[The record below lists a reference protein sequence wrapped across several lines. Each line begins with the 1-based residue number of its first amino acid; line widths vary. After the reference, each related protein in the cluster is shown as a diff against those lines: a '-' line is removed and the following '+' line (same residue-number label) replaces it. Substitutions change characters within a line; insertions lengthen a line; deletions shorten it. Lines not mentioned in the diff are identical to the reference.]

1 MAHRSDLWQFVRMKK
16 QQSID
21 ILARQREAATS
32 LRSGN
37 SSSPQFTKW
46 YRDTEIAIERIFG
59 AQSRNLT
66 DFQHV
71 SFSLSVYT
79 SLTTDAD
86 IHQAFVRGLENAAAV
101 LSSMIDEIEEY
112 GDDAEATEQAPDRLS
127 LIEKLCLR
135 FHAAARQ
142 LQARHAN
149 RTTITI
155 EDEYDTQDLLHAI
168 LRLHF
173 DDIREEEWTPSYAGA
188 SSRVDFL
195 LKAEQI
201 VIEVKKTRA
210 SMTAKKL
217 GEELIIDRA
226 RYDKHPDCKVLVC
239 FVYDPEGRIGNP
251 IGIER
256 DLESHEGKLK
266 VRVIIAP
273 KT

>member
-1 MAHRSDLWQFVRMKK
+1 MVYRTNMWQIDRMKK

-21 ILARQREAATS
+21 ILARQREAAKS
-32 LRSGN
+32 LRSVN
-37 SSSPQFTKW
+37 SSSPKFTKW

-59 AQSRNLT
+59 TQSRNLT

-71 SFSLSVYT
+71 SFSLSVWT
-79 SLTTDAD
+79 SSTTDAD
-86 IHQAFVRGLENAAAV
+86 MHEAFLEGLEHAAAI

-112 GDDAEATEQAPDRLS
+112 GDDEEAVELEPDRLS

-142 LQARHAN
+142 LQSRHAC
-149 RTTITI
+149 RPTITI

-188 SSRVDFL
+188 ASRVDFL

-226 RYDKHPDCKVLVC
+226 RYEMHPECKILVC

-251 IGIER
+251 VGIER
-256 DLESHEGKLK
+256 DLESHGGKLK

>member
-1 MAHRSDLWQFVRMKK
+1 MELQMDLWQSAQMKK
-16 QQSID
+16 QQSIE
-21 ILARQREAATS
+21 ILARQREAAKS
-32 LRSGN
+32 LATMN

-66 DFQHV
+66 DFQGV
-71 SFSLSVYT
+71 SFSLSVWT
-79 SLTTDAD
+79 SYTTDAE
-86 IHQAFVRGLENAAAV
+86 IHEAFVRGLENAMAV

-112 GDDAEATEQAPDRLS
+112 GNDNETAGMEPDQIN

-142 LQARHAN
+142 LQARHAG
-149 RTTITI
+149 RATLTI

-188 SSRVDFL
+188 ASRIDFL

-226 RYDKHPDCKVLVC
+226 RYEAHPDCKILVC

-251 IGIER
+251 VGIER
-256 DLESHEGKLK
+256 DLEGREGRLK